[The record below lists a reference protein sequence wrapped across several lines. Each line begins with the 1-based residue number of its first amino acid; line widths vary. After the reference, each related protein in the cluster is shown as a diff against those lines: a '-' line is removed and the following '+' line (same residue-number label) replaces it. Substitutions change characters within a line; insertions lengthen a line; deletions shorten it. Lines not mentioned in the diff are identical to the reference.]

1 MANWQIAG
9 RPVRESP
16 TGPVRLILTSMSKT
30 SLRPA
35 KLPDIPELL
44 QVINAYAVQGIM
56 LPRTEFELAENIR
69 DFVVAVEDSQI
80 VGCGAL
86 HFYTLRSA
94 EVRSLAVSPV
104 KKSGGIGRMIVELL
118 EAEAREQEL
127 QSIFAFTYVPGFFE
141 KLGFSQ
147 VDRGELPLK
156 AWKDCLRCP
165 KFQACDEI
173 PMLKQLSEMS
183 REPSADPFAMLEVP
197 SSVVFPVPLRGAQS

>member
-1 MANWQIAG
+1 
-9 RPVRESP
+9 
-16 TGPVRLILTSMSKT
+16 MSDIV
-30 SLRPA
+30 LRSA
-35 KLPDIPELL
+35 KLTDISELL
-44 QVINAYAVQGIM
+44 SVINDYATQGIM

-69 DFVVAVEDSQI
+69 DFVVAVDDGRI

-86 HFYTLRSA
+86 HFYTPRSA
-94 EVRSLAVSPV
+94 EVRSLAVAPSR
-104 KKSGGIGRMIVELL
+104 KKGGVGRMIVELL
-118 EAEAREQEL
+118 EVDAREQEL

-173 PMLKQLSEMS
+173 PMLKQLSEGAARS
-183 REPSADPFAMLEVP
+183 TGELFPILDLP
-197 SSVVFPVPLRGAQS
+197 SSVSLPTPRRVIQP